1 MHWNGVR
8 LCGPTRAVVSP
19 ATQRVVAAGWLGMS
33 KATQAT
39 REGVTDLNFVIE
51 PDLCTFFSQP
61 RALKKGAVCQVPT
74 VFLNCSASKNYV
86 FILSNIQNR
95 FKAGLNHP
103 VESTINQI
111 QQTRNI
117 ETRWEGGEAI
127 RWRVV
132 PISPVQR

>member
-1 MHWNGVR
+1 MHWDGVR

-74 VFLNCSASKNYV
+74 VFLNCSASRE
-86 FILSNIQNR
+86 ILTKKELFCEIFYLIENS
-95 FKAGLNHP
+95 K
-103 VESTINQI
+103 QI
-111 QQTRNI
+111 
-117 ETRWEGGEAI
+117 
-127 RWRVV
+127 
-132 PISPVQR
+132 

>member
-1 MHWNGVR
+1 MHWDGVR

-51 PDLCTFFSQP
+51 P
-61 RALKKGAVCQVPT
+61 
-74 VFLNCSASKNYV
+74 
-86 FILSNIQNR
+86 
-95 FKAGLNHP
+95 GLNHP

-127 RWRVV
+127 RWRAV

>member
-1 MHWNGVR
+1 MLWDGVR

-51 PDLCTFFSQP
+51 P
-61 RALKKGAVCQVPT
+61 
-74 VFLNCSASKNYV
+74 
-86 FILSNIQNR
+86 
-95 FKAGLNHP
+95 GLNHP

-117 ETRWEGGEAI
+117 ETRWEEEEAI
-127 RWRVV
+127 HWRVV